1 MNSKLSTENKF
12 LLFVLFLVFIGYA
25 WLVWSPIEDL
35 LVHFIVDDAFYYFK
49 TASNIAKGL
58 GPTFDGEHL
67 TNGYHPLWMG
77 LSVLIYNFI
86 PNDKIL
92 PIQIILVISVFLFF
106 IATLILWKII
116 SGFFDNK
123 WIPGLLALAYAL
135 NPWNANIYLNGLE
148 TPLAMAL
155 LALLF
160 WRFLPRFFR

>member
-86 PNDKIL
+86 PNDKGEVRWQFTCGDHGNQTEQNKL
-92 PIQIILVISVFLFF
+92 FRFNATRQAYILVSSSE
-106 IATLILWKII
+106 KIC
-116 SGFFDNK
+116 
-123 WIPGLLALAYAL
+123 
-135 NPWNANIYLNGLE
+135 
-148 TPLAMAL
+148 
-155 LALLF
+155 
-160 WRFLPRFFR
+160 R